1 MYYIYLV
8 NAFFNYYLY
17 LFIILMYTL
26 GFKSLLQFLQKIMFW
41 WSIQLAW
48 FSQINYVKKNI
59 IDLQIVENLTYNM

>member
-8 NAFFNYYLY
+8 NAFFYYYLY

-41 WSIQLAW
+41 WFIQLAW